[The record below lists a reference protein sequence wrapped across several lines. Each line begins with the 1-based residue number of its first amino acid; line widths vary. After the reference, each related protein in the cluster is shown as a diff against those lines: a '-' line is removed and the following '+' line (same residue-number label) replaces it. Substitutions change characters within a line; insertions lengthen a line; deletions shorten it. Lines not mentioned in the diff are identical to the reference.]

1 MYEDFK
7 TIEEMIAMIVDIA
20 NFLEDNLLGG
30 KYEGVMTV
38 GDVEY
43 DVEVYDNECY
53 INGKNFEISYMYAED
68 DAHIEEVKK
77 VLGIKEEAV

>member
-1 MYEDFK
+1 MYEDFS
-7 TIEEMIAMIVDIA
+7 TIEEMIEKIGEIS

-53 INGKNFEISYMYAED
+53 INGKNFEISYIYAED

-77 VLGIKEEAV
+77 HLGIKEEAV